1 MQILT
6 TISVGSHAEGDE
18 ITTIDPN
25 FLFIY
30 TLNAYDLHTRL
41 NETGSQQ
48 LLLVKQF
55 AASKSCS
62 PNYLLQLGL
71 HASQG
76 PRSNPEV
83 ATFALNT
90 CLSALLA
97 SQSPDYQCVAL
108 TIRKLIA
115 VCAIHKGDTDDDV
128 VYGMYKQVYRIM
140 VGLKAGDYPLEEG
153 KWLAMTAW
161 NRAALPVRLGQV
173 EAARKWMSIGLDLAG
188 KVPGM
193 DTYKSCMEDFLDGF
207 EKKSHGN
214 GNV

>member
-6 TISVGSHAEGDE
+6 TTSVGSQVEGDE

-25 FLFIY
+25 LFFTY

-41 NETGSQQ
+41 NETGSEQ
-48 LLLVKQF
+48 LLLVEKF

-83 ATFALNT
+83 ATFALKT
-90 CLSALLA
+90 CLSALIA
-97 SQSPDYQCVAL
+97 SPSPDYQCVAL
-108 TIRKLIA
+108 TVRKLIA

-128 VYGMYKQVYRIM
+128 VYCMYKQAYRIM
-140 VGLKAGDYPLEEG
+140 VGLKAGEYPLEEG

-193 DTYKSCMEDFLDGF
+193 DMYKSCMEDFVGGLENKF
-207 EKKSHGN
+207 RGN
-214 GNV
+214 GNG